1 MPDCSNMCHETSGS
15 ALRPTIGI
23 GKGTVTLEDFYH
35 AEVII
40 IIGQNPAPMHCRM
53 MSALEKC
60 KANGGKII
68 AINPLP
74 EAGMMGFKK
83 SAGNKG
89 SYRRWNKARR
99 SLSTCKNKW

>member
-1 MPDCSNMCHETSGS
+1 MPNCSNMCHETSASG
-15 ALRPTIGI
+15 LRPTIGI

-35 AEVII
+35 AEII
-40 IIGQNPAPMHCRM
+40 IIVGQNPGTNAPRM

-74 EAGMMGFKK
+74 EAGLMGFK
-83 SAGNKG
+83 NPQEIKG
-89 SYRRWNKARR
+89 IIGGGVKLADLYLPVKIN
-99 SLSTCKNKW
+99 